1 MQKPTS
7 IALLPENERKLHRW
21 GTIMPTP
28 AKATTDDAE
37 VLVDG
42 VSLLIHGL
50 RVSRLPDGRM
60 GVEAPTTRNEAGRW
74 VPAVTLPPELGRAMA
89 EVVLGAMGCEKMVV

>member
-1 MQKPTS
+1 MTDTTTVAVEVLAVRPITGS
-7 IALLPENERKLHRW
+7 GGLIAL
-21 GTIMPTP
+21 
-28 AKATTDDAE
+28 ADCE

-42 VSLLIHGL
+42 VSILVHGL
-50 RVSRLPDGRM
+50 RVSRLSDGRM

-89 EVVLGAMGCEKMVV
+89 EVVLGTMGCEKMVV

>member
-1 MQKPTS
+1 MTDTS
-7 IALLPENERKLHRW
+7 TVIVEALSTR
-21 GTIMPTP
+21 P
-28 AKATTDDAE
+28 ATGNGGLVALADVE

-42 VSLLIHGL
+42 VSILVHGL

-74 VPAVTLPPELGRAMA
+74 VPSITLPPEIGRAMA
-89 EVVLGAMGCEKMVV
+89 SAVLAATGCEKMVV

>member
-1 MQKPTS
+1 MTDTS
-7 IALLPENERKLHRW
+7 TVTVDVLSVRPATGNGGLIAL
-21 GTIMPTP
+21 
-28 AKATTDDAE
+28 ADAE

-50 RVSRLPDGRM
+50 RVSRLSDGRM

-74 VPAVTLPPELGRAMA
+74 VPAVTLPVELGRAMA
-89 EVVLGAMGCEKMVV
+89 SAVLAVTGCEKIVM

>member
-1 MQKPTS
+1 MTDTTTVAVEVLNVRPATGNGGL
-7 IALLPENERKLHRW
+7 IAL
-21 GTIMPTP
+21 
-28 AKATTDDAE
+28 ADAE

-50 RVSRLPDGRM
+50 RVSRLSDGRM

-89 EVVLGAMGCEKMVV
+89 SAVLAATGCEKMVV